1 MIGDNLEQ
9 YTYKYL
15 MSQAL
20 SFVDDSLDKRE
31 GSIIYDALAPACY
44 VLAGYY
50 MQLYQVVKN
59 SFAVTA
65 TGK

>member
-1 MIGDNLEQ
+1 MIGDKLEQ

-31 GSIIYDALAPACY
+31 GSIIYDALAPFC
-44 VLAGYY
+44 
-50 MQLYQVVKN
+50 
-59 SFAVTA
+59 
-65 TGK
+65 